1 VTIPDE
7 YLDARLQEYQHEF
20 EADNCND
27 TQTLEQYAKN
37 NNTTV
42 DDMKKQWKEL
52 MIKQI
57 KIEFIFGRIAEK
69 ENITISDDDFKSFV
83 DYLVSSGNSQ
93 MADENAVYKY
103 YGGGNKE
110 DGKKTLRQLYV
121 VNQAISYVVEKANI
135 TVEPDTQTTESSEN

>member
-1 VTIPDE
+1 
-7 YLDARLQEYQHEF
+7 
-20 EADNCND
+20 
-27 TQTLEQYAKN
+27 
-37 NNTTV
+37 
-42 DDMKKQWKEL
+42 MKKQWKEL
-52 MIKQI
+52 MTKQI

-135 TVEPDTQTTESSEN
+135 TVEPDTQTTESSENERVQ

>member
-1 VTIPDE
+1 MAKAMGVTV
-7 YLDARLQEYQHEF
+7 QEI
-20 EADNCND
+20 
-27 TQTLEQYAKN
+27 
-37 NNTTV
+37 
-42 DDMKKQWKEL
+42 KKQWKEL

>member
-1 VTIPDE
+1 
-7 YLDARLQEYQHEF
+7 
-20 EADNCND
+20 
-27 TQTLEQYAKN
+27 
-37 NNTTV
+37 
-42 DDMKKQWKEL
+42 

-110 DGKKTLRQLYV
+110 DGKKHFVSCMWSIRRFRMLWRKPIL
-121 VNQAISYVVEKANI
+121 
-135 TVEPDTQTTESSEN
+135 P

>member
-1 VTIPDE
+1 MPVWG
-7 YLDARLQEYQHEF
+7 
-20 EADNCND
+20 
-27 TQTLEQYAKN
+27 TQITTPHVATDYASVCLRTTLKN
-37 NNTTV
+37 V
-42 DDMKKQWKEL
+42 
-52 MIKQI
+52 
-57 KIEFIFGRIAEK
+57 EK

-110 DGKKTLRQLYV
+110 DGKKTVRQMYV

-135 TVEPDTQTTESSEN
+135 TVKPDTQTTESSEN

>member
-1 VTIPDE
+1 MN
-7 YLDARLQEYQHEF
+7 LK
-20 EADNCND
+20 
-27 TQTLEQYAKN
+27 QTTAMIHRLEQYAKN

-52 MIKQI
+52 MTKQI

>member
-1 VTIPDE
+1 
-7 YLDARLQEYQHEF
+7 
-20 EADNCND
+20 
-27 TQTLEQYAKN
+27 
-37 NNTTV
+37 
-42 DDMKKQWKEL
+42 MKKQWKEL

-103 YGGGNKE
+103 YGINYLNGFLPRNH
-110 DGKKTLRQLYV
+110 GKAFL
-121 VNQAISYVVEKANI
+121 A
-135 TVEPDTQTTESSEN
+135 D

>member
-1 VTIPDE
+1 MTVPDE
-7 YLDARLQEYQHEF
+7 YLDARLQEYQYEF

-37 NNTTV
+37 NSTTV

-52 MIKQI
+52 MTRQI
-57 KIEFIFGRIAEK
+57 KTEFIFGRIEEK
-69 ENITISDDDFKSFV
+69 ENIKISDDDFKSFV
-83 DYLVSSGNSQ
+83 DYLVSSSNSQ

-103 YGGGNKE
+103 YGVGNKE
-110 DGKKTLRQLYV
+110 DGEKTLRQLYV

-135 TVEPDTQTTESSEN
+135 TVEPDTLTAESSEN